1 MQPLADA
8 VRGVDQ
14 DPDPQRQVGLAA
26 EVGDGLRFVVLKEA
40 EVALGKVEDHAVLLV
55 PHRKQDVDQV
65 DRNVDG
71 GYGVR
76 LRCGQAGLLP
86 IPGLLRILLIGRLTR
101 RRA

>member
-14 DPDPQRQVGLAA
+14 DSNPQRQVGLAA

-40 EVALGKVEDHAVLLV
+40 EVVLGKVEDHAVLLV
-55 PHRKQDVDQV
+55 PHRKQDVHQV

-76 LRCGQAGLLP
+76 LRFGRAGLLP
-86 IPGLLRILLIGRLTR
+86 IRASGASAR
-101 RRA
+101 R